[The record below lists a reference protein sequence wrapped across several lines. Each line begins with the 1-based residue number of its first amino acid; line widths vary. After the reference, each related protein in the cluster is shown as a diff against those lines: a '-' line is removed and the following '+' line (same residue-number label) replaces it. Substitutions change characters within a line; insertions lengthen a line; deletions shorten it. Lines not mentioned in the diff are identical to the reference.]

1 MDIVPL
7 VSAITKCVEP
17 GSSSRN
23 SLQTHLSQL
32 STSIQ
37 QLKAA
42 NVEAN
47 SLLTHITL
55 VAVRLL
61 SHLVKLSDCE
71 RELVL
76 QCIKE
81 ALTPDK
87 RKQRQLENVHAVIVD
102 HLSRILAPLFV
113 LENSQLGGFPEPT
126 RFLAIEC
133 WRRLVQIST
142 VHIPETH
149 FQRRQE
155 QPTPGTVAF
164 KEYVNRHLPLDYISL
179 TVCALLDNSEMSK
192 DQQLRL
198 YALETL
204 AEIMCPCQLLDD
216 EKVVS
221 KIFPG
226 MASALT
232 RIALAQLPA
241 QLRGSAIRKPILAVR
256 KQALQ
261 ALERAVLVVYGGKP
275 ENRLLNV
282 SDIARSWAEQARK
295 DIKSIM
301 DTTDD
306 SDAKGG
312 EQDRFQ
318 QLLWRLA
325 GLRHTEGIHSALFAL
340 FAQVSSEECMA
351 KVPAGGF
358 QVALETCLAI
368 GGTYPDVAVNYMGSL
383 QMRCSKNDDLTSSY
397 VERVLDPLLEQFTR
411 YVVDGESQQRMDVL
425 CIVSGCVQV
434 LGRQRA
440 LAVVSS
446 WWRSQGL
453 RSLLQSL
460 SITLP
465 GTSLLV
471 VESQPS
477 TDNQIIAGNAV
488 DKDVGYIL
496 ENYRSTELK
505 RALNTFVQ
513 TMADL
518 FTTHELCSQL
528 LSVLFDCSDMQV
540 PALWVLRLMARV
552 ADNGNLD
559 SIYPSIFQY
568 CVDYCNTTSEST
580 DPQNHATHQL
590 MVLDVISGY
599 VPKLGPNVVYYMDT
613 LLFPL
618 LQTNMASS
626 SVLQRQAH
634 KALDILAQQ
643 TSSTIA
649 QMLKDN
655 VDYIVEGCSQQIRS
669 VSLHPQAFNIL
680 SGAVKLVGRDI
691 LVYMDDV
698 VEDTLDVC
706 EQLAYEDESIV
717 ASALQ
722 FLEIVTRTIAA
733 VDSGSSKAIEHV
745 SAGSKVFEQDPDP
758 IASAIK
764 EIEDATAAKML
775 EDLVLSENTVD
786 ETPTA
791 LTNNEPDTFHDD
803 DRQPQGDPLAIKI
816 VLATQSFLYADTS
829 AQQLLALKIVHNCV
843 SALTDSRDLLPLLNE
858 LWPALVNRLNQQHDE
873 FYVTLA
879 ACDVI
884 EQVCMKGESWMR
896 KRVKDDLWIH
906 FRRILA
912 EMPLRMQ
919 KSQVELMHRVL
930 RTLKTVAR
938 YVPLDEGIAWEL
950 CVQSVRF
957 FSTDVEE
964 DLIAMLQ
971 DMVPVY
977 GDKIWLVLAKL
988 GCIAGLPPKTIPD
1001 FKLPQ
1006 NVKVPSN
1013 ICQVLQV

>member
-7 VSAITKCVEP
+7 VSTIARCVEP
-17 GSSSRN
+17 GSATRT

-32 STSIQ
+32 SVSIQ

-55 VAVRLL
+55 VAARLL
-61 SHLVKLSDCE
+61 SRLVKLSERE

-87 RKQRQLENVHAVIVD
+87 RKQRQLQNVHAVIVD

-113 LENSQLGGFPEPT
+113 LEGSHMDGFPEPT
-126 RFLAIEC
+126 RLLAIEC
-133 WRRLVQIST
+133 WRKLVRIST
-142 VHIPETH
+142 VHIPNTH
-149 FQRRQE
+149 FQKGQE
-155 QPTPGTVAF
+155 QPTPGIVAF
-164 KEYVNRHLPLDYISL
+164 NDYVVKYLPLDYVSL
-179 TVCALLDNSEMSK
+179 TVCALLDNSEVST

-204 AEIMCPCQLLDD
+204 TEILCPEQLLDSGKLV
-216 EKVVS
+216 EM
-221 KIFPG
+221 FPG
-226 MASALT
+226 VASALT
-232 RIALAQLPA
+232 RISLAQLPA
-241 QLRGSAIRKPILAVR
+241 QLRGTEIRKPILAVR

-261 ALERAVLVVYGGKP
+261 ALEKSVLVVYRGKP
-275 ENRLLNV
+275 KCRLP
-282 SDIARSWAEQARK
+282 STSRMAKSWAEQARK

-301 DTTDD
+301 DASD
-306 SDAKGG
+306 SNADEH

-325 GLRHTEGIHSALFAL
+325 GLRHTEGLHSALFAL
-340 FAQVSSEECMA
+340 FAQVSSDKCSLPE
-351 KVPAGGF
+351 GGF

-368 GGTYPDVAVNYMGSL
+368 GGAHPDIAANYMASL
-383 QMRCSKNDDLTSSY
+383 QLRCSKSDDLTSSY
-397 VERVLDPLLEQFTR
+397 VEKVLDPLLQQFTR
-411 YVVDGESQQRMDVL
+411 YVVDGEPQQRADVL
-425 CIVSGCVQV
+425 HMVSGCVQA

-440 LAVVSS
+440 LLVVSS
-446 WWRSQGL
+446 WWHSQGL

-460 SITLP
+460 SVTLP

-471 VESQPS
+471 LESPAS
-477 TDNQIIAGNAV
+477 TDNRLIADNAAE
-488 DKDVGYIL
+488 KDVDYIL
-496 ENYRSTELK
+496 ENYRSSVLK
-505 RALNTFVQ
+505 QALNSFIQ

-518 FTTHELCSQL
+518 FTARELCSQL
-528 LSVLFDCSDMQV
+528 LSVIFDRSDMQI
-540 PALWVLRLMARV
+540 PALWMLWRVARV
-552 ADNGNLD
+552 VGGENLD
-559 SIYPSIFQY
+559 PIYPSIFQY
-568 CVDYCNTTSEST
+568 CVDYCNTAPEST
-580 DPQNHATHQL
+580 EMEQHTTHQL
-590 MVLDVISGY
+590 MVLDVISAY
-599 VPKLGPNVVYYMDT
+599 VPKLGPSVVYYMDT

-618 LQTNMASS
+618 LQTNMAASP
-626 SVLQRQAH
+626 VLQKQAR
-634 KALDILAQQ
+634 KTLNVLAQQ
-643 TSSTIA
+643 TSSTVA

-669 VSLHPQAFNIL
+669 VSLHPQVFSIL
-680 SGAVKLVGRDI
+680 SGAVQLVGQDI

-706 EQLAYEDESIV
+706 EQLAYEDESTV

-722 FLEIVTRTIAA
+722 FLEIVTRTVAA
-733 VDSGSSKAIEHV
+733 SSHPTKAIEH
-745 SAGSKVFEQDPDP
+745 ANKAFEEDPDP

-775 EDLVLSENTVD
+775 EDLVLSDTTVD
-786 ETPTA
+786 DVLAAT
-791 LTNNEPDTFHDD
+791 TNDEPDAFDD
-803 DRQPQGDPLAIKI
+803 DDKQPQGDPLAIKI

-858 LWPALVNRLNQQHDE
+858 LWPALVNRLNQQRDE

-896 KRVKDDLWIH
+896 KRVKDDLWVH
-906 FRRILA
+906 FKRLLSD
-912 EMPLRMQ
+912 MPLKMQ
-919 KSQVELMHRVL
+919 KSQVELMRRVL
-930 RTLKTVAR
+930 RTLKTVVR

-957 FSTDVEE
+957 FGTDVEE
-964 DLIAMLQ
+964 DLLAMLR

-988 GCIAGLPPKTIPD
+988 GCIADLSPRDIPD

-1006 NVKVPSN
+1006 NVKVPSG
-1013 ICQVLQV
+1013 ICTVLHV

>member
-7 VSAITKCVEP
+7 VSTIAKCVEP
-17 GSSSRN
+17 GSATRT

-32 STSIQ
+32 SVSIQ

-55 VAVRLL
+55 VAARLL
-61 SHLVKLSDCE
+61 SRLVKLSE
-71 RELVL
+71 RERESVL

-87 RKQRQLENVHAVIVD
+87 RKQRQLQNVHAVIVD
-102 HLSRILAPLFV
+102 HLSRILVPLFV
-113 LENSQLGGFPEPT
+113 LESSHMDGFPEPT
-126 RFLAIEC
+126 RLLAIEC
-133 WRRLVQIST
+133 WRKLAQIST
-142 VHIPETH
+142 VYIPEIH
-149 FQRRQE
+149 FQKGPE

-164 KEYVNRHLPLDYISL
+164 NEYVVKYLPLDYISL
-179 TVCALLDNSEMSK
+179 TVCALLDNSEVST

-204 AEIMCPCQLLDD
+204 TEILCPDQLLDNGKLA
-216 EKVVS
+216 EM
-221 KIFPG
+221 FPG

-261 ALERAVLVVYGGKP
+261 ALEKAVLAVYRGEP
-275 ENRLLNV
+275 ETHSLNT
-282 SDIARSWAEQARK
+282 SSMAEDWAEQARK
-295 DIKSIM
+295 DMKSIV
-301 DTTDD
+301 DT
-306 SDAKGG
+306 SDASNPNGD

-325 GLRHTEGIHSALFAL
+325 GLRHTEGLHSALFSL
-340 FAQVSSEECMA
+340 FAQVSSEEC
-351 KVPAGGF
+351 KIPAGGF

-368 GGTYPDVAVNYMGSL
+368 GGAYPDVSTNYMASL
-383 QMRCSKNDDLTSSY
+383 QLRCSKSDDLTSSC
-397 VERVLDPLLEQFTR
+397 VENVLDPLLQQFTR
-411 YVVDGESQQRMDVL
+411 YVVDGEPQQRADVL
-425 CIVSGCVQV
+425 HVVSGCIQA

-440 LAVVSS
+440 LSVVSS
-446 WWRSQGL
+446 WWHSQGL

-471 VESQPS
+471 LESQS
-477 TDNQIIAGNAV
+477 SADNQLITDNAA
-488 DKDVGYIL
+488 DKDVDYIL
-496 ENYRSTELK
+496 ESYRSSELK
-505 RALNTFVQ
+505 QALHSFIQ
-513 TMADL
+513 AMADL
-518 FTTHELCSQL
+518 FTARELCSQL

-540 PALWVLRLMARV
+540 PALWMLRRVARV
-552 ADNGNLD
+552 VGNENLD
-559 SIYPSIFQY
+559 PIYPSIFQY
-568 CVDYCNTTSEST
+568 CVDYCNTASEPT
-580 DPQNHATHQL
+580 ELQQHAAHQL
-590 MVLDVISGY
+590 MVLDVISAY

-626 SVLQRQAH
+626 PVLQKQAR
-634 KALDILAQQ
+634 KTLDVLAQQ
-643 TSSTIA
+643 ISSTVA

-655 VDYIVEGCSQQIRS
+655 VDYIVEGCSQQVRS
-669 VSLHPQAFNIL
+669 VSLHPQVFSIL
-680 SGAVKLVGRDI
+680 SGAVQLVGQDI

-706 EQLAYEDESIV
+706 EQLAYEDENIV

-722 FLEIVTRTIAA
+722 FLEIVTRTVAA
-733 VDSGSSKAIEHV
+733 SSHTTKAIEQTN
-745 SAGSKVFEQDPDP
+745 KVFEQDPDP

-775 EDLVLSENTVD
+775 EDMVLSDTAVD
-786 ETPTA
+786 DAVAATA
-791 LTNNEPDTFHDD
+791 HDEPDTFNDED
-803 DRQPQGDPLAIKI
+803 KQPQGDPLAIKI

-843 SALTDSRDLLPLLNE
+843 NALTDSRDLLPLLNE
-858 LWPALVNRLNQQHDE
+858 LWPALVNRLNQQRDE

-896 KRVKDDLWIH
+896 KRVKDDLWVH
-906 FRRILA
+906 FKQLLTH
-912 EMPLRMQ
+912 MPLRMQ
-919 KSQVELMHRVL
+919 KTQVELMRRVL
-930 RTLKTVAR
+930 RTLKTVVR
-938 YVPLDEGIAWEL
+938 YVPLDESVAWEL

-957 FSTDVEE
+957 FGTDVEE
-964 DLIAMLQ
+964 ELIAMLQ

-988 GCIAGLPPKTIPD
+988 GCIAELSPKDIPD
-1001 FKLPQ
+1001 FKLPR
-1006 NVKVPSN
+1006 NVKVPPG
-1013 ICQVLQV
+1013 ICTVLQV